1 MRKFTWLF
9 ALAIPVTIISCQ
21 KETVREEVSNED
33 AVLVQ
38 AAGHGGPQGS
48 HDYQLN
54 IIGVPK
60 GKTANMTGNN
70 GQRIF
75 VPLYGNAKI
84 MLTEGDYAVLDANGT
99 DGSPA
104 AFSLPNP
111 DPNNDGHTNYSVYA
125 RALGTPGGSS
135 WMVTCATTLVGDA
148 AGTVVCSTKGL
159 LSVRST
165 GQSKFDNVSAELLYI
180 YADIDGDGDLDRV
193 PLFDDRMEDYFW
205 DYTNDGLKLLQLRF
219 YDESTDVTGE
229 LPEIE
234 PTA

>member
-1 MRKFTWLF
+1 M
-9 ALAIPVTIISCQ
+9 
-21 KETVREEVSNED
+21 
-33 AVLVQ
+33 
-38 AAGHGGPQGS
+38 
-48 HDYQLN
+48 
-54 IIGVPK
+54 
-60 GKTANMTGNN
+60 KTD
-70 GQRIF
+70 
-75 VPLYGNAKI
+75 LWI
-84 MLTEGDYAVLDANGT
+84 MLAEGDYGVTDANGT
-99 DGSPA
+99 DGSA
-104 AFSLPNP
+104 AFTLPNP
-111 DPNNDGHTNYSVYA
+111 DPNNDGHTDYSVYA

-135 WMVTCATTLVGDA
+135 WMVTCATTLVGTN

-159 LSVRST
+159 LSVRSK

-229 LPEIE
+229 LPEVE

>member
-1 MRKFTWLF
+1 MRKFTWLL

-21 KETVREEVSNED
+21 KD
-33 AVLVQ
+33 AVHETSEEGALVQ
-38 AAGHGGPQGS
+38 AAGNGAPQGG
-48 HDYQLN
+48 HEYQLN

-60 GKTANMTGNN
+60 GKSANLSG
-70 GQRIF
+70 GEGRRIF

-111 DPNNDGHTNYSVYA
+111 DPNNDGHTDYSVYA
-125 RALGTPGGSS
+125 RALGTPGGTS
-135 WMVTCATTLVGDA
+135 WMVTCATSLVGDL
-148 AGTVVCSTKGL
+148 AGTKVCSTKGL

-165 GQSKFDNVSAELLYI
+165 GQSKFDNVSVELLYI

-229 LPEIE
+229 LIDGAPA
-234 PTA
+234 TN